1 MTHPGGER
9 PTPAGALS
17 GNLDWLRDVDE
28 EFVRQRAR
36 GDLQGAL
43 GHLRSGL
50 KDGFLAGVADAL
62 RGVVRPGF
70 EAVADAFRDGQLA
83 LNNRVDLLS
92 PLVDY
97 GSAYM
102 ETTGGFLQ
110 FGNNYGPMVF
120 NRQIGPMRNCELRDG
135 GILLKDAGLWDVH
148 AQLTFGG
155 NVLNV
160 GSGRVDWTIR
170 VYRPDGS
177 QFSEQRGRE
186 WNTRLVSS
194 LIISSVVVPAPGYLV
209 KVEID
214 WIHGSRELPGGPAN
228 TRLRVQHISRRTDV
242 GGTGAEDSYIPE
254 VPPEEEEV
262 EP

>member
-1 MTHPGGER
+1 MTPEDGYTASTLGGMQSLTEQKVR
-9 PTPAGALS
+9 EK
-17 GNLDWLRDVDE
+17 LRAPVDDAMGRIRTG
-28 EFVRQRAR
+28 V
-36 GDLQGAL
+36 
-43 GHLRSGL
+43 
-50 KDGFLAGVADAL
+50 KDGLLAGIADAW
-62 RGVVRPGF
+62 RGVARPGF
-70 EAVADAFRDGQLA
+70 EAVSDAFRDGQLA

-102 ETTGGFLQ
+102 ETMGGFLQ

-155 NVLNV
+155 NALNV
-160 GSGRVDWTIR
+160 GSGRVDWSIR

-177 QFSEQRGRE
+177 RFSEQRGRV
-186 WNTRLVSS
+186 WNTRLVTS

-242 GGTGAEDSYIPE
+242 GGTGSEDSYIPE

-262 EP
+262 EQ